1 MINYYEQGGAAQED
15 QQDAMLQKAIIGFYG
30 YQKQQG
36 NDTSIQDV
44 VSQVAQLISKQ
55 PETLEQ
61 IAASDELVEAGAE
74 ELENDN
80 PEAFAQLSQPGAATQ
95 LIQAVVDQASVQS
108 ARRGAKLNFIR
119 SLKGECPEGYYKT
132 YYAAGGS
139 LCPVCKQKEQK
150 VVQSAKCG
158 KKMKK
163 GVVTKAMNGIRTE
176 MYQNGGAANKPSRNI
191 QVNTAKAPDGTIIK
205 RTIIPDINPANND
218 TIYSE
223 RVYYPGLVDENGKR
237 VEGSGGYVFEPAGVY
252 HWDGLARTEDKNY
265 QNLKNKFGKARII
278 NTKNIPF
285 TNSNADRYRG
295 FSYTE

>member
-61 IAASDELVEAGAE
+61 IAASDELVEAGSE

-95 LIQAVVDQASVQS
+95 LIQAVVEQASVQS

-150 VVQSAKCG
+150 VIPQAKCG
-158 KKMKK
+158 KKMRK
-163 GVVTKAMNGIRTE
+163 GAVTRAMNGIRAEIYQTGQNAVQKAKCGKKMRKSAVARAMNGIRAD
-176 MYQNGGAANKPSRNI
+176 MYQTGRQFLRSK
-191 QVNTAKAPDGTIIK
+191 
-205 RTIIPDINPANND
+205 
-218 TIYSE
+218 
-223 RVYYPGLVDENGKR
+223 
-237 VEGSGGYVFEPAGVY
+237 
-252 HWDGLARTEDKNY
+252 
-265 QNLKNKFGKARII
+265 
-278 NTKNIPF
+278 
-285 TNSNADRYRG
+285 
-295 FSYTE
+295 

>member
-95 LIQAVVDQASVQS
+95 LIQAVVEQASVQS

-119 SLKGECPEGYYKT
+119 GLKGECPDGYYKT
-132 YYAAGGS
+132 YYAAGGA

-150 VVQSAKCG
+150 AVQKAKCG

-163 GVVTKAMNGIRTE
+163 GAVTRAMNGIRTE
-176 MYQNGGAANKPSRNI
+176 MYQTGG
-191 QVNTAKAPDGTIIK
+191 
-205 RTIIPDINPANND
+205 
-218 TIYSE
+218 
-223 RVYYPGLVDENGKR
+223 
-237 VEGSGGYVFEPAGVY
+237 GSF
-252 HWDGLARTEDKNY
+252 
-265 QNLKNKFGKARII
+265 
-278 NTKNIPF
+278 
-285 TNSNADRYRG
+285 
-295 FSYTE
+295 